1 MNLFD
6 IYFALMG
13 GAPPP
18 RPVPSPELTRRAAAS
33 GGHVQDDQ
41 LYAKHFVDT
50 TAAGSTTKKAA
61 APASS
66 PSPVDNAVAAREK
79 TASNKRR
86 GRTSLITNMGGAP
99 GLGDDA
105 AGRKPKLGGY

>member
-6 IYFALMG
+6 IYFALMV

-18 RPVPSPELTRRAAAS
+18 RPVYTPPPAPAPVSPPAAAP
-33 GGHVQDDQ
+33 
-41 LYAKHFVDT
+41 
-50 TAAGSTTKKAA
+50 TTKKAA

-99 GLGDDA
+99 GLGDDD

>member
-13 GAPPP
+13 GAPPF
-18 RPVPSPELTRRAAAS
+18 RPVYTPPPAPAPVSPQVAAP
-33 GGHVQDDQ
+33 
-41 LYAKHFVDT
+41 
-50 TAAGSTTKKAA
+50 TTKKAP

-86 GRTSLITNMGGAP
+86 GRTSLITNVGGAP
-99 GLGDDA
+99 GLGDDD

>member
-6 IYFALMG
+6 IYFAVMG
-13 GAPPP
+13 GAPPQ
-18 RPVPSPELTRRAAAS
+18 RPVYTPPPAPKPAPASPP
-33 GGHVQDDQ
+33 
-41 LYAKHFVDT
+41 
-50 TAAGSTTKKAA
+50 TTKKAP

>member
-6 IYFALMG
+6 IYFAVMG
-13 GAPPP
+13 GSPPP
-18 RPVPSPELTRRAAAS
+18 RPVYTPPPAPSPPPAPAAPKRVTAPAAA
-33 GGHVQDDQ
+33 
-41 LYAKHFVDT
+41 
-50 TAAGSTTKKAA
+50 
-61 APASS
+61 

-99 GLGDDA
+99 GLGDDD

>member
-18 RPVPSPELTRRAAAS
+18 RPVYTPPPAPSPAPVSPPAAAP
-33 GGHVQDDQ
+33 
-41 LYAKHFVDT
+41 
-50 TAAGSTTKKAA
+50 TTKKAA

-99 GLGDDA
+99 GLGDDD

>member
-6 IYFALMG
+6 IYFAVMG
-13 GAPPP
+13 GAPP
-18 RPVPSPELTRRAAAS
+18 RPVYTPPPAPSPAPVSPQAAAP
-33 GGHVQDDQ
+33 
-41 LYAKHFVDT
+41 T
-50 TAAGSTTKKAA
+50 TKKAAAPTTKKAA

-86 GRTSLITNMGGAP
+86 GRTSLITNVGGAP
-99 GLGDDA
+99 GLGDDD

>member
-6 IYFALMG
+6 IYFAVMG
-13 GAPPP
+13 GAPPQ
-18 RPVPSPELTRRAAAS
+18 RPVYTPPPAPAPVSPPAAAP
-33 GGHVQDDQ
+33 
-41 LYAKHFVDT
+41 
-50 TAAGSTTKKAA
+50 TTKKASS
-61 APASS
+61 PASS

-99 GLGDDA
+99 GLGDDD